1 MNSLGIYFGPKTI
14 NIVEAKGKK
23 LINNIQIPQSSIVS
37 GDLDEQVPLEVKLVA
52 IFNDEFRKNKID
64 AKQATLCLS
73 GKDLIIRTFEIPVLP
88 SEEIPSVISFEAKKY
103 IPFKVEELIVD
114 YQVELDK
121 AARKNSVLYVG
132 IKKETLDKYLAVF
145 AQLNIKILSL
155 EYSAFS
161 IMRSLRLAGAV
172 DSGIIAVVA
181 MDAREDDEANFTV
194 FENNF
199 PLFSRD
205 FSIGSSAPEAAGA
218 ASESTTA
225 ASGDKLK
232 SEIRVSLDYYLRKFP
247 NKKIKKVFLVA
258 NQEYLSEIESFI
270 KEVGLIPQFVDQA
283 NLARV
288 TGKGVPYSLSFIKG
302 YSAALAEGI
311 KSGLKV
317 DLLAVKERVKIAK
330 DQPFRPEGIAFSLEG
345 LKIDFRIVFLGIL
358 VCAGVYGWGRYQMQ
372 PVQKEI
378 DDIIGKRA
386 EVTSVSPESSYD
398 ELEGIN
404 IKYKKKL
411 EALNNLVTKQLYMTS
426 PLNIIP
432 GALTDGL
439 WLTRFAFNK
448 QDSGEMELTLEGI
461 IYLADSNKEFQGVND
476 FISNLKRDPEFSSYF
491 KDIKV
496 TSMDRRPLEKVMVTN
511 FTISCKGKQGGK

>member
-114 YQVELDK
+114 YQVELDR
-121 AARKNSVLYVG
+121 ASRKNSVLYIG

-145 AQLNIKILSL
+145 AQLNIKILSI

-161 IMRSLRLAGAV
+161 MMRSLRLAGGV
-172 DSGIIAVVA
+172 DSGINAVVA
-181 MDAREDDEANFTV
+181 MDAHEEDEASFTV

-205 FSIGSSAPEAAGA
+205 FSIGSTGPEAGGVAATSPAG
-218 ASESTTA
+218 TA
-225 ASGDKLK
+225 TDKLK
-232 SEIRVSLDYYLRKFP
+232 SEIKVSLDYYLRKFP

-258 NQEYLSEIESFI
+258 NQEYLSDIESFI
-270 KEVGLIPQFVDQA
+270 KEVGMVPQFVDSA

-302 YSAALAEGI
+302 YSVALAEGI

-317 DLLAVKERVKIAK
+317 DLVAVKEKAK
-330 DQPFRPEGIAFSLEG
+330 AARELPFKAEGVPFSLEG
-345 LKIDFRIVFLGIL
+345 LSIDFRVVFLGIL
-358 VCAGVYGWGRYQMQ
+358 LCAGVYGWGWYQMK
-372 PVQKEI
+372 PVHQEI
-378 DDIIGKRA
+378 QDIIGKRA
-386 EVTSVSPESSYD
+386 EVTSVSPEATYD

-404 IKYKKKL
+404 VKYKKKL
-411 EALNNLVTKQLYMTS
+411 ETLNNLVTKQLYMTT
-426 PLNIIP
+426 PLNVIP

-439 WLTRFAFNK
+439 WLTRFGFNK
-448 QDSGEMELTLEGI
+448 QESGEMELNLDGV

-476 FISNLKRDPEFSSYF
+476 FISNLKNDPTFSSYF
-491 KDIKV
+491 KDIRV
-496 TSMDRRPLEKVMVTN
+496 STMDRRPLEKVMVTN
-511 FTISCKGKQGGK
+511 FTITCKGKQGGK